1 MSKIPKL
8 SYIVLSYNYERFI
21 GVTLRSILDQTVQ
34 DFEIVV
40 VDDASSDQSVNIV
53 RSFADPRIKLH
64 VNERN
69 LGGAAS
75 YNRAVEAAS
84 GEWLV
89 NLDADDWVAPQKAEL
104 QLAALASNPSID
116 IIGTYVNFVDKQGAP
131 HPKAQEMEAHT
142 NVAYDLNRL
151 DTWIGANPLCRSSTM
166 VRRAAHLRIGLDD
179 PAMIRAPDYE
189 LWTRALRLGC
199 RFAVLPDTLTYS
211 RQHSQGVTHADPLGT
226 MLEITHSMLRNLV
239 PLAEARALYPS
250 IERIL
255 TWVARHPQLSSLQ
268 PNEVYRLLGLMMSG
282 TGFSDFTTFRKVLA
296 ARDEDPSL
304 ARVGRRA
311 LALTAGSEQAAHLS
325 RLERDIGAYI
335 KARDHWHQKSKKW
348 EGKYRELVKAAPHKK
363 SRSPQPKHIALLEK
377 LANRT
382 PNYLRWGLGRLW
394 IKVYSRFTRS
404 S

>member
-8 SYIVLSYNYERFI
+8 SYIVLSYNYEQFI
-21 GVTLRSILDQTVQ
+21 GTTLRSILDQTVQ
-34 DFEIVV
+34 DFEIIV
-40 VDDASSDQSVNIV
+40 VDDASRDRSVDIV

-75 YNRAVEAAS
+75 YNRAVESAS

-104 QLAALASNPSID
+104 QLAALAADPSLD

-131 HPKAQEMEAHT
+131 HPKAQEWEALT

-151 DTWIGANPLCRSSTM
+151 DTWLGANPLCRSSTM

-179 PAMIRAPDYE
+179 TAMVRAPDYE

-199 RFAVLPDTLTYS
+199 RIAVLPDALTYS

-250 IERIL
+250 IERIV

-268 PNEVYRLLGLMMSG
+268 PTEVHRLLGLMMAGSG
-282 TGFSDFTTFRKVLA
+282 FADFTTFRKALTK
-296 ARDEDPSL
+296 RDDDASL
-304 ARVGRRA
+304 ARLGRRTLA
-311 LALTAGSEQAAHLS
+311 LADGSEQAAYLS
-325 RLERDIGAYI
+325 RLERDVGAFI
-335 KARDHWHQKSKKW
+335 EARDYWYQKSKTW
-348 EGKYRELVKAAPHKK
+348 EDLYRELTKATQQKK
-363 SRSPQPKHIALLEK
+363 SSSPRPKHPAPATKPATKI
-377 LANRT
+377 

-394 IKVYSRFTRS
+394 IKVYSRFTPS